1 MRVEESGY
9 RREDRAL
16 QTTQGTMFEL
26 SQIRCFVIA
35 AEELHFGRAA
45 RRLNMTQPPLSRQ
58 IQVLERILGVP
69 LFERTSRSVRLTPA
83 GRVFLPEARRI
94 VWLAESATLAA
105 RKVAHGDAGRIGI
118 GFTAVSGYNFLPQ
131 IVAQARAR
139 LPNIE
144 LALHE
149 MVSGQQVEALQ
160 TGLIDIGFLRQ
171 PLDRHGY
178 ESERVVSE
186 GLVAALPIGD
196 PRLNADELT
205 LKAFDGSPLIMYS
218 REGAGYFHSMLI
230 GLFAEAEVMPDYVQQ
245 VTQIHS
251 MLGLVRAGLGVA
263 IVPRTATSLHF
274 AGVQYRDIVTTPEKP
289 VELYMCWRRENANP
303 ALQPV
308 RDLCVE
314 VAPRTV

>member
-1 MRVEESGY
+1 
-9 RREDRAL
+9 
-16 QTTQGTMFEL
+16 MFEL
-26 SQIRCFVIA
+26 SQIRCFVTA

-45 RRLNMTQPPLSRQ
+45 ARLNMTQPPLSRQ

-69 LFERTSRSVRLTPA
+69 LFERTSRSVKLTPA

-105 RKVAHGDAGRIGI
+105 RKVAQGDAGRIGI
-118 GFTAVSGYNFLPQ
+118 GFTAVSGYSFLPQ

-144 LALHE
+144 LDLRE
-149 MVSGQQVEALQ
+149 MVSNQQVEALQ

-171 PLDRHGY
+171 PLERNEF

-186 GLVAALPIGD
+186 GLVAALPTGD
-196 PRLNADELT
+196 ARLTEPELT

-218 REGAGYFHSMLI
+218 REGASYFHNMLLS
-230 GLFAEAEVMPDYVQQ
+230 LFAEAKVTPDYVQQ

-251 MLGLVRAGLGVA
+251 MLGLVRAGLGIA
-263 IVPRTATSLHF
+263 IVPRTAMSLQFSDVH
-274 AGVQYRDIVTTPEKP
+274 YRDIATTPATP
-289 VELYMCWRRENANP
+289 VELYMVWRRGNSNP
-303 ALQPV
+303 ALTPV
-308 RDLCVE
+308 RTLCAE
-314 VAPRTV
+314 VAPKTV